1 VKKRIM
7 FAYMGS
13 FGLPICLFPFVIVY
27 VIIIDPTWS
36 GHPGYILG
44 IILAPVGMLAGLI
57 YSDIQRNIIPR
68 CIVIRSLAA
77 LAVLGIF
84 FYALLWLCEHQVFIN
99 NGWVL
104 LPVAGPMLAA
114 IVSEFVLRRRRM
126 PQEAG
131 LVHRPGLNGA
141 EGSWARLKDD
151 SRFMGV
157 CIKRLREPFLIIGV
171 ILMLLTFI
179 VPPLLSLLVTHSGFW
194 FWHMVSVFVTIVALI
209 CISIGVIHIIVG
221 SLIAR
226 AREKSS
232 RS

>member
-1 VKKRIM
+1 
-7 FAYMGS
+7 
-13 FGLPICLFPFVIVY
+13 
-27 VIIIDPTWS
+27 
-36 GHPGYILG
+36 
-44 IILAPVGMLAGLI
+44 
-57 YSDIQRNIIPR
+57 
-68 CIVIRSLAA
+68 
-77 LAVLGIF
+77 
-84 FYALLWLCEHQVFIN
+84 
-99 NGWVL
+99 
-104 LPVAGPMLAA
+104 
-114 IVSEFVLRRRRM
+114 M

-179 VPPLLSLLVTHSGFW
+179 VPPLLSLIVTHSGFW
-194 FWHMVSVFVTIVALI
+194 FWHMVSVLVTIVALF